1 LVLNLSVLTYVQ
13 IFALNLL
20 TDFYII
26 LQVNNPLFDEFTTD
40 NFFLD
45 DQRKS
50 SNFDKLFDQS
60 SKANNVRHKFT
71 NNPFLEDLFELSLQD
86 VQLKES
92 EDLFSNNNN
101 HADILFK
108 FDTSEENEDTGEY
121 NITKVNNFNEDHGIS
136 NLSSLFC
143 TF

>member
-1 LVLNLSVLTYVQ
+1 MFCITPCGQIIAKKLLN
-13 IFALNLL
+13 N
-20 TDFYII
+20 FYII

-45 DQRKS
+45 DQRKT

-60 SKANNVRHKFT
+60 SKANTIKPKFT

-108 FDTSEENEDTGEY
+108 FDTSEENEDSDEY
-121 NITKVNNFNEDHGIS
+121 NKVNNFNADRGKS
-136 NLSSLFC
+136 NSSSLFC